1 MGLDGKVGV
10 AWFGR
15 YFFERREVLA
25 LLPVAAR
32 LKNTG
37 A

>member
-25 LLPVAAR
+25 LFA
-32 LKNTG
+32 G
-37 A
+37 SC